1 MICQLCNKDK
11 PLIKNS
17 HIIPN
22 FLYRGL
28 FDTRHRLV
36 SINLDDFSDATYH
49 QTGFKDKDILCR
61 SCESE
66 VLSKLERYAANTIF
80 GDLTK
85 LDTEHFA
92 GDAIHLPYIRFKNLD
107 YTTIKLFLLSIL
119 WKSHISK
126 NPFFKEIDLG
136 PKYSE
141 QLRQMIY
148 NNDAG
153 PEDAFE
159 VILIRPETNGTRP
172 TKSMVAPRC
181 IKEGGNTAY
190 VFHINEIM
198 YHFNVSSYN
207 KLSMFDKG
215 IIKNDG
221 ILDIAIIKDEFGAG
235 YFDSFMGKKIRL
247 KSKLS

>member
-1 MICQLCNKDK
+1 MICQLCHEDK
-11 PLIKNS
+11 PLISNS

-28 FDTRHRLV
+28 FDTKHRLV
-36 SINLDDFSDATYH
+36 SLKLDDFSDPTYL

-61 SCESE
+61 QCENE
-66 VLSKLERYAANTIF
+66 VFSKLERYAANTIF
-80 GDLTK
+80 GDHSK
-85 LDTEHFA
+85 IATEHFA
-92 GDAIHLPYIRFKNLD
+92 GDAVHVPYIRFKNLD

-126 NPFFKEIDLG
+126 NPFFEEINLG

-141 QLRQMIY
+141 QLRQRIL
-148 NNDAG
+148 NNNAG
-153 PEDAFE
+153 SEDSFE
-159 VILIRPETNGTRP
+159 VIMVRPETNGTRP

-198 YHFNVSSYN
+198 YHFNVSSHN
-207 KLSMFDKG
+207 KLSMFNKG

-235 YFDSFMGKKIRL
+235 YFDSFIGKKIKL
-247 KSKLS
+247 NSKPF